1 MKNVWVIKPGENSNR
16 GIGIMVETKLANIV
30 NEVQNGCQNGRTII
44 LQKYISNPLLYKNRK
59 FDIRCFSLVTSI
71 NGHIKAYFYKNGYI
85 RTASKE
91 YTLNQNQLHNKFI
104 HLVNDAVQKHS
115 EDYGKHET
123 ANKLSYADFQ
133 KFLSSQYAHL
143 NINFERDILSQV
155 QKIVTDTIRATFH
168 LLDTSRRINSYE
180 LFGYDFMFDREFRPY
195 LIEVNS
201 NPSLECSSSLLSK
214 LFHDMLENTFAI
226 AIDPLFPGPP
236 GFTGRKAITGI
247 DICPLNQFELIFDER
262 IDGPDLL
269 KKLQK
274 IDPEELLEIET
285 SILNEVNDIEEQ
297 EEDGNTIASFQTKEE
312 SKRKESMDKTTGNK
326 DLEEFMT
333 NPNIHTIE

>member
-16 GIGIMVETKLANIV
+16 GIGIMVETKFANIV

-59 FDIRCFSLVTSI
+59 FDVRCFSLVTSI

-123 ANKLSYADFQ
+123 ANKVSYADFQ
-133 KFLSSQYAHL
+133 KFLSSQYPHL
-143 NINFERDILSQV
+143 HINFERDIISQV

-168 LLDTSRRINSYE
+168 LLDSRKRINSYE

-214 LFHDMLENTFAI
+214 LFRDMLENTFSI

-236 GFTGRKAITGI
+236 GFTGRKAVTGY

-269 KKLQK
+269 EKLKK

-285 SILNEVNDIEEQ
+285 SILNEPDDVEEQ
-297 EEDGNTIASFQTKEE
+297 EELINSSTIGSF
-312 SKRKESMDKTTGNK
+312 
-326 DLEEFMT
+326 
-333 NPNIHTIE
+333 